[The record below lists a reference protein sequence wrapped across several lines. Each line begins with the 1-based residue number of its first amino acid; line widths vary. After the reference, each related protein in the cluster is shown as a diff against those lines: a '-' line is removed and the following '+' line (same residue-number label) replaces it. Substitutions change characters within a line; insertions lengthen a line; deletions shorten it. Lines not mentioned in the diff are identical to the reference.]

1 MIKFKTL
8 LRASAL
14 ASTGWAALL
23 GTSAPAQAQESL
35 FIGQM
40 TYWAGNF
47 APRSWAF
54 CDGQLMAISSNEALY
69 SVIGTTYGGDG
80 RTTFGLPDMRGRASI
95 HPGSGPG
102 LTPRSLGQ
110 KLGSETN
117 IYTLAQLAAHSH
129 IGQVKGTT
137 AGSDGTTTVEGSVL
151 ATGGKSYA
159 GRASVNATMA
169 AGTVQTADTG
179 GGQQMNNMQPS
190 LAVSCIISLFGI
202 YPSRN

>member
-1 MIKFKTL
+1 MTKLNKL
-8 LRASAL
+8 LRAGAL
-14 ASTGWAALL
+14 ALTGWAALL

-40 TYWAGNF
+40 TYWAGNY

-80 RTTFGLPDMRGRASI
+80 RATFGLPDMRGRASI

-129 IGQVKGTT
+129 IG
-137 AGSDGTTTVEGSVL
+137 VL
-151 ATGGKSYA
+151 KATSAASNTPTATGAALALGGSYA
-159 GRASVNATMA
+159 GRPALDQTMVAASVE
-169 AGTVQTADTG
+169 TANTG
-179 GGQQMNNMQPS
+179 GNQPVNNMQPS
-190 LAVSCIISLFGI
+190 LTVSCIISLFGI

>member
-1 MIKFKTL
+1 
-8 LRASAL
+8 
-14 ASTGWAALL
+14 
-23 GTSAPAQAQESL
+23 
-35 FIGQM
+35 M
-40 TYWAGNF
+40 TYWAGNY

-80 RTTFGLPDMRGRASI
+80 RATFGLPDMRGRASI

-129 IGQVKGTT
+129 IG
-137 AGSDGTTTVEGSVL
+137 VL
-151 ATGGKSYA
+151 KATSAASNTPTATGAALALGGSYA
-159 GRASVNATMA
+159 GRPALDQTMVAASVE
-169 AGTVQTADTG
+169 TANTG
-179 GGQQMNNMQPS
+179 GNQPVNNMQPS
-190 LAVSCIISLFGI
+190 LTVSCIISLFGI